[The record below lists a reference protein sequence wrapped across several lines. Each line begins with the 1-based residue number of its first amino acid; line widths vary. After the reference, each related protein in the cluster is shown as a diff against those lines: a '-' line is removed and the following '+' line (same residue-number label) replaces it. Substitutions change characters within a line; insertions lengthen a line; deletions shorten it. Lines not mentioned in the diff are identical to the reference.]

1 MQINDILTK
10 EIPQVEKDIE
20 RAKKKTEQVEEEIE
34 EVMKKKGGS
43 DFDYGELEF
52 KNKKLEYLRQ
62 DMHYLGRKMHY
73 LRRKEDLLRQE
84 IILLKAQ
91 KRSKTLSKF
100 EFKIDED
107 DDFPLHGGGR
117 VLFKRDHFIKNVANM
132 VLEKNIEGKH
142 SSHYWRAP
150 VGSGKT
156 VFLKLLGRELAS
168 SGYDVYMT
176 SGNEMDIYDKYHF
189 RDLAKQAGDKPVVL
203 LIDEVQN
210 NFTSKH
216 WPDLLKENKPANL
229 VVLGVG
235 VFPWQPPSPRFDYN
249 YPEDNELFPMFFTAD
264 DREEVI
270 NSFARRFPSHAEY
283 AISEVCQRM
292 LTFTSGHAFP
302 FVKFVD
308 HLLNST
314 HELNLET
321 IDEYLSSKEFSESD
335 VYKQVR
341 GRCFY
346 HIRGTI
352 LYIAANQILLQENP
366 SDAGDLEIYGFW
378 NSKDVISPLVAS
390 EVFRNHKVYRD
401 SATLDET
408 EEKAPYAQQI
418 LSAGLRDMTEEQFK
432 DAGADVVALEN
443 AVGFHWAFNVKSCL
457 RNVWI
462 TTLARNHKGRGRKP
476 NIDFFINGHVNMRFE
491 LVLNGSAA
499 KLVEHLEQVKKNGV
513 VFHIDTKNDTIVN
526 VDWKDERPVYTFL
539 KERNELYRNSCL
551 VQHNV
556 SNALPSPPARS

>member
-1 MQINDILTK
+1 MMQITAILTK
-10 EIPQVEKDIE
+10 DIPTVDKDIE
-20 RAKKKTEQVEEEIE
+20 RAEAKIEQAEKELKEAIKKEEDAEFLYE
-34 EVMKKKGGS
+34 E
-43 DFDYGELEF
+43 
-52 KNKKLEYLRQ
+52 LEYLKRIYR
-62 DMHYLGRKMHY
+62 YLGREKSSLRHEVFQ
-73 LRRKEDLLRQE
+73 LRR
-84 IILLKAQ
+84 IYG
-91 KRSKTLSKF
+91 SNTLSKF
-100 EFKIDED
+100 EFKIDEN

-117 VLFKRDHFIKNVANM
+117 VLFKRDHFIKGVASM
-132 VLEKNIEGKH
+132 VLKKNKERGEY

-150 VGSGKT
+150 PGSGKT

-168 SGYDVYMT
+168 SGYDVYM
-176 SGNEMDIYDKYHF
+176 IYSAAMLDSYDENYF
-189 RDLAKQAGDKPVVL
+189 TELAKQAGDKPVVL

-491 LVLNGSAA
+491 LVLKGSAA
-499 KLVEHLEQVKKNGV
+499 TLVQHLEQVKKNGV